1 MSSTNKT
8 ANYQLSQFV
17 GNDIPSILNDYNGDM
32 RKIDT
37 AIKEVANAGGD
48 NATAVAELQA
58 TVGQHTTEI
67 GGLNSTVNSLNGRV
81 IGIEGKIPA
90 NASESNKLITAQD
103 IPEIPSIS
111 GLEEDINELKSD
123 VADINAVIPAN
134 ASASNKLVTI
144 DDVPDPTD
152 ISELEADVANIK
164 GVIPNNASVS
174 NKLATMSD
182 IDEGGR
188 KELGFFN
195 RNDYDSKLAFLTA
208 ISDAISSA
216 NSNFIALDIYANGL
230 FEDPSLHHYFERGSS
245 LSTFVCK
252 CDYYSQA
259 VGNQGFCDYTYY
271 FNLNPREL
279 NWGLNGLLGIR
290 TFYGADF
297 DSDPTPVVPTITTK
311 QFDLSEIT
319 RITVYEY

>member
-67 GGLNSTVNSLNGRV
+67 GGLNSTVNSLSGRV
-81 IGIEGKIPA
+81 IGVESKIPA
-90 NASESNKLITAQD
+90 NASAENKLITAED
-103 IPEIPSIS
+103 IPEIPSVEQLEQDVS
-111 GLEEDINELKSD
+111 GIKS
-123 VADINAVIPAN
+123 VIPSN
-134 ASASNKLVTI
+134 ASASNKLVTV

-164 GVIPNNASVS
+164 NVIPNNASVS

-182 IDEGGR
+182 VSEGGR
-188 KELGFFN
+188 KEIGFFN
-195 RNDYDSKLAFLTA
+195 RNDYESDLAFLTS

-216 NSNFIALDIYANGL
+216 NSNFIALDIYASGL

-252 CDYYSQA
+252 SDYYSQT

-271 FNLNPREL
+271 FNLRASEL
-279 NWGLNGLLGIR
+279 NWGLNGLFGIR